1 MLLLIVIGIGLVFIP
16 WEYRVEGEG
25 RLMPV
30 VQADVFAPWDGVV
43 VQIEVESGQRVEKDQ
58 VLLRLRNREL
68 DQHLVGAETDLAAK
82 EAVLASLVGQARRT
96 LEQTEKDKL
105 YGQHQQ
111 TKAEIEGL
119 LKQTEVLEERARSLI
134 VKAPKSGIVTTF
146 QIEQLLL
153 HRPVKRGEVLIEI
166 KDDTGEWR
174 LELDVKEQRVG
185 HLLNAQK
192 AKGSHDLDVEFVLAT
207 DSETTYYG
215 KLLKEMS
222 PRTNPSEDKGS
233 VIVVFA
239 EFDKTALPRARIGAE
254 VRAKISCGQKS
265 LGYVLFGDVVEFL
278 YKYLWLSDM
287 DG

>member
-1 MLLLIVIGIGLVFIP
+1 M
-16 WEYRVEGEG
+16 
-25 RLMPV
+25 
-30 VQADVFAPWDGVV
+30 
-43 VQIEVESGQRVEKDQ
+43 
-58 VLLRLRNREL
+58 
-68 DQHLVGAETDLAAK
+68 
-82 EAVLASLVGQARRT
+82 VGQARRT